1 MAKKLNRKVSAKGR
15 SSSGGSG
22 GGGGSKSGST
32 GARGAKKKGEGRRVA
47 GDLVTDFTHQ
57 LATLTEAGIPV
68 VRSLQILEGQA
79 KAGPFKALM
88 GELVEDVSSGTPLSE
103 AMGKHS
109 RVFDNLFSAMVRA
122 GETGGVLD
130 VVLLRIADFRERAAE
145 IRSKILSAMIYPAVV
160 IFVALG
166 VIAAAMAFV
175 IPKFGEVLSSLG
187 GELPAPTR
195 ILLGLSD
202 FTVQYWYLVMGLPVL
217 VIVLH
222 FVMMRASGGYRY
234 FMHNLLMRLPY
245 LGAILKQGEISAFSR
260 TFGTLVQAGV
270 PHLDALGIAR
280 DTTDNEVFY
289 GAIDDVRTTVR
300 EGETISRPMVESGVF
315 DALVCNMVEV
325 GEQTGE
331 LDTMLLKVAAAYE
344 NQVKRKIDL
353 FFRVLEPMLLVIIA
367 AMVGFL
373 VVAMFLPL
381 LKITSTFAAG

>member
-15 SSSGGSG
+15 SGGSG
-22 GGGGSKSGST
+22 ASKGPKGGGASRGRKS
-32 GARGAKKKGEGRRVA
+32 KGEGKKIA
-47 GDLVTDFTHQ
+47 TDLVTDFTHQ

-79 KAGPFKALM
+79 KAGPFKVM
-88 GELVEDVSSGTPLSE
+88 VGEMVDDVSSGTPLSE
-103 AMGKHS
+103 AMSKHS
-109 RVFDNLFSAMVRA
+109 RTFDHLYSAMVRA

-130 VVLLRIADFRERAAE
+130 VVLIRIAEFRERAAE
-145 IRSKILSAMIYPAVV
+145 IRGKVLSAMIYPAVV
-160 IFVALG
+160 IFVALA

-175 IPKFGEVLSSLG
+175 IPKFGEVLESLG
-187 GELPAPTR
+187 GELPGPTR
-195 ILLGLSD
+195 FLLNTSD
-202 FTVQYWYLVMGLPVL
+202 FTVQYWYAVIGVPIGVL
-217 VIVLH
+217 VLHLVL
-222 FVMMRASGGYRY
+222 MRASLGYRY
-234 FMHNLLMRLPY
+234 FMHRLLLKIPY
-245 LGAILKQGEISAFSR
+245 LGAILSQGEVAAFSR

-300 EGETISRPMVESGVF
+300 EGETIARPMVDSGVF

-331 LDTMLLKVAAAYE
+331 LDGMLLKVARAYE
-344 NQVKRKIDL
+344 EQVKRKIDL
-353 FFRVLEPMLLVIIA
+353 FFRVLEPMLLILIA

-373 VVAMFLPL
+373 VVAMFMPL
-381 LKITSTFAAG
+381 LRITSSFAAG